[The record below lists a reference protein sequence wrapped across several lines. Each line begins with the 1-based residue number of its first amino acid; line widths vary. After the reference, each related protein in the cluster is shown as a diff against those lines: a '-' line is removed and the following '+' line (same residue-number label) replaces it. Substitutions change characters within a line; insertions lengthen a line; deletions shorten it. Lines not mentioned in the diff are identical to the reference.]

1 MRSKSIDTKKV
12 ALSALLV
19 TASLMSGCAN
29 LGKPEFTCNGIKKDG
44 VCAGPHDI
52 YALTNNRENLET
64 LTLEELDKQV
74 NKEKYIAH
82 NHGSNVTY
90 KDKDENE
97 DVVTYKPRTLEQQN
111 PYQYQK
117 AEVVPQKRFS
127 VPYDNEFGAW
137 PNNGEPM
144 APEAMAVMSEPM
156 PMRVLVTAYKDESGA
171 LNMPGYVFVNVQPQE
186 FKFGR
191 DANLRPSRVI
201 PLKMKQESAE
211 RLNRLQQRSSGVDPL
226 GIENPIN
233 EK

>member
-1 MRSKSIDTKKV
+1 MHSKPLNTKKL
-12 ALSALLV
+12 AMSALV
-19 TASLMSGCAN
+19 FTASLISGCAN
-29 LGKPEFTCNGIKKDG
+29 LGKPEFTCNSIKKDG

-52 YALTNNRENLET
+52 YELTNNRENLET

-74 NKEKYIAH
+74 NKEQHIAH
-82 NHGSNVTY
+82 NHAGIANE
-90 KDKDENE
+90 KDEE
-97 DVVTYKPRTLEQQN
+97 VTTYKPRTLEQQN

-117 AEVVPQKRFS
+117 AEAVPQKRFS

-211 RLNRLQQRSSGVDPL
+211 RLNRLQQRSNGVDPL
-226 GIENPIN
+226 GIENPIDEN
-233 EK
+233 

>member
-1 MRSKSIDTKKV
+1 MRSKLINTKKV
-12 ALSALLV
+12 ALSALVV

-29 LGKPEFTCNGIKKDG
+29 LGKPEFTCNSMKKDG

-52 YALTNNRENLET
+52 YELTNNRENLET

-74 NKEKYIAH
+74 NKEAHIAH
-82 NHGSNVTY
+82 NHTGIAHEE
-90 KDKDENE
+90 DEQVN
-97 DVVTYKPRTLEQQN
+97 TYKPRTLEQQN
-111 PYQYQK
+111 PYEYQK

-211 RLNRLQQRSSGVDPL
+211 RLNRLQQRSNGVDPL
-226 GIENPIN
+226 GIENPIDEN
-233 EK
+233 

>member
-1 MRSKSIDTKKV
+1 MRSKLFNTKKV
-12 ALSALLV
+12 ALSALVV
-19 TASLMSGCAN
+19 TASLMSGCEN
-29 LGKPEFTCNGIKKDG
+29 LGKPEFTCPSMKKDG

-52 YALTNNRENLET
+52 YELTNNRENLET

-74 NKEKYIAH
+74 NKEAHIAH
-82 NHGSNVTY
+82 NHTGIAHEE
-90 KDKDENE
+90 DEQVN
-97 DVVTYKPRTLEQQN
+97 TYKPRTLEQQN
-111 PYQYQK
+111 PYEYQK

-211 RLNRLQQRSSGVDPL
+211 RLNRLQQRSNGVDPL
-226 GIENPIN
+226 GIENPIDEN
-233 EK
+233 

>member
-1 MRSKSIDTKKV
+1 MRSKLFNTKKV
-12 ALSALLV
+12 ALSALVV

-29 LGKPEFTCNGIKKDG
+29 LGKPEFTCPSMKKDG

-52 YALTNNRENLET
+52 YELTNNRENLET

-74 NKEKYIAH
+74 NKEAHIAQNHTGIAH
-82 NHGSNVTY
+82 EEDEQVT
-90 KDKDENE
+90 
-97 DVVTYKPRTLEQQN
+97 TYKPRTLEQQN
-111 PYQYQK
+111 PYEYQK

-211 RLNRLQQRSSGVDPL
+211 RLNRLQQRSNGVDPL
-226 GIENPIN
+226 GIENPIDEN
-233 EK
+233 